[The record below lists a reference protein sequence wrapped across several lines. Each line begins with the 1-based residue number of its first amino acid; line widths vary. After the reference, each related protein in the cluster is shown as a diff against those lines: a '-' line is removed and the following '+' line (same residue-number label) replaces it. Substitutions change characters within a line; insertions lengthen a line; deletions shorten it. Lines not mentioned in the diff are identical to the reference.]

1 VRLPVARKTPAAD
14 GVLTLTLEHPE
25 GRRLPSWSP
34 GAHPDLV
41 PGNGMTRQFPLGGD
55 RSGAFR
61 YRADVL
67 REPAGRGGPAYIHD
81 VLQAGDLA
89 GPGGPRNNFPLVPS
103 PAEEITMPGYIP
115 AAPVPEPAAAQ
126 FAAATQTPPFPA
138 AAHPRAAN
146 TA

>member
-1 VRLPVARKTPAAD
+1 MKMLVPAVDAPTAVRLRVAGKTPAAG

-61 YRADVL
+61 YRAGVL
-67 REPAGRGGPAYIHD
+67 REPAGRGGSAYIH
-81 VLQAGDLA
+81 
-89 GPGGPRNNFPLVPS
+89 GPRLR
-103 PAEEITMPGYIP
+103 G
-115 AAPVPEPAAAQ
+115 PVPGTTIAPTAPQRRRVTGRPA
-126 FAAATQTPPFPA
+126 P
-138 AAHPRAAN
+138 
-146 TA
+146 